1 MSSILDALNKLEQE
15 KLAQQASSSDDE
27 FTGSPEK
34 AAAELFG
41 RRSVRAG
48 RRSAL
53 FHPWAP
59 LLGALLL
66 GIAITF
72 IAVFVVFRFVSTPN
86 QTVAAVPVA
95 EKAPDL
101 VHTYSMPVKANDAN
115 VLKNEG
121 AAAAHKAQPE
131 RTTVSPPEKEAQ
143 PRKPD
148 VPKPDLPERVAMVPE
163 PVVPPPVPE
172 PKPEPVAPPPILPE
186 PEPEPVVP
194 PPVLPEPEP
203 EPVSPPPVLSEPEP
217 EPVAPPPVLPDP
229 EPVVSDVAVP
239 VPEKEKESPPSGTTG
254 ALDQG
259 GAESPKPSSTGTER
273 LAYAQPAL
281 PPQPEKRLP
290 AVVAPPVA
298 REEAGP
304 VNIDALPRLSSQDRE
319 NLGLNNLQ
327 LNVLRPADKN
337 QPDALAIINLKKV
350 YVGEMI
356 PGTSAR
362 LIGVEAGA
370 IGVEIDKG
378 GARRQ
383 FKISR

>member
-41 RRSVRAG
+41 RRPLLAG
-48 RRSAL
+48 RRSTL
-53 FHPWAP
+53 SHPWAP
-59 LLGALLL
+59 LLGALLV
-66 GIAITF
+66 GIAITS
-72 IAVFVVFRFVSTPN
+72 IAVFVVFRYVSIPN

-95 EKAPDL
+95 EKAPDS

-115 VLKNEG
+115 ALKSEG

-131 RTTVSPPEKEAQ
+131 RTTVSPPEKVEQ
-143 PRKPD
+143 EVPPRAPE
-148 VPKPDLPERVAMVPE
+148 VPKPDLPKRVAMV
-163 PVVPPPVPE
+163 
-172 PKPEPVAPPPILPE
+172 PEPVAPPPILPD
-186 PEPEPVVP
+186 PEPVPVAP
-194 PPVLPEPEP
+194 PPILPDPEPA
-203 EPVSPPPVLSEPEP
+203 
-217 EPVAPPPVLPDP
+217 PVAPPPVRPEP
-229 EPVVSDVAVP
+229 EPVISNVPVP
-239 VPEKEKESPPSGTTG
+239 VPEKEKEIPPSGMTG
-254 ALDQG
+254 ALDEG

-378 GARRQ
+378 GTRRQ

>member
-163 PVVPPPVPE
+163 PVVPPPV
-172 PKPEPVAPPPILPE
+172 
-186 PEPEPVVP
+186 
-194 PPVLPEPEP
+194 LPEPEP
-203 EPVSPPPVLSEPEP
+203 EPVSPPPVLPDPEP
-217 EPVAPPPVLPDP
+217 APVAPPPVRPEP
-229 EPVVSDVAVP
+229 EPVISNVPVP

-378 GARRQ
+378 GTRRQ